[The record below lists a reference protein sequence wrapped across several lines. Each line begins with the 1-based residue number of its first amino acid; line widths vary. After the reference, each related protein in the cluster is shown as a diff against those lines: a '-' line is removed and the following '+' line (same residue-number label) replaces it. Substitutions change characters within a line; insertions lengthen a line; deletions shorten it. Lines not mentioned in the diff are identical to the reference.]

1 MATGSEIRMR
11 SVKPE
16 YAEHVVRTR
25 RHNLPSWAYH
35 VVAPFGAAPRPN
47 AAFAAALFPMVV
59 SVVKHVITSTL
70 QRERSQ
76 LRDRRRCGSTSSQ
89 NQSPQRVGG

>member
-1 MATGSEIRMR
+1 MATHLDMRMGKVNTDAMVE
-11 SVKPE
+11 SIVPNE
-16 YAEHVVRTR
+16 TVM
-25 RHNLPSWAYH
+25 
-35 VVAPFGAAPRPN
+35 VASPGKNGRVLDAAAFD
-47 AAFAAALFPMVV
+47 AAFAAALFPAVV
-59 SVVKHVITSTL
+59 SVVKPVVTSTL